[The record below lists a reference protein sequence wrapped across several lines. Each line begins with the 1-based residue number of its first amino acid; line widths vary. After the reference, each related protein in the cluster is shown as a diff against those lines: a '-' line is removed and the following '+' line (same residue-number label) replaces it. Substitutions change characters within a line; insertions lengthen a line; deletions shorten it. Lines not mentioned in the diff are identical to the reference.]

1 MSTTKSGQIRL
12 EGEKRKKANKK
23 LINSLKQRTPGNLD
37 SQVHALHEE
46 VFAATDCLDCANC
59 CKTTSP
65 AVYETDID
73 RLSKALRM
81 KPSDVIEKYLKRD
94 DEGDWIMNASPCP
107 FLLEDNRCSV
117 YEDRPRACRT
127 YPHTDRKKVA
137 QLLDLT
143 YRNSFICPAVQQIL
157 QKLELSLLK

>member
-1 MSTTKSGQIRL
+1 MSTTQSGQIRL

-23 LINSLKQRTPGNLD
+23 LISSLKQRKPVSLD
-37 SQVHALHEE
+37 NQVHALHEE
-46 VFAATDCLDCANC
+46 VFAGIYCLDCANC

-73 RLSKALRM
+73 RLSKSLRI
-81 KPSDVIEKYLKRD
+81 KPSEVIEKYLKRD
-94 DEGDWIMNASPCP
+94 EEGDWIMNSSPCP

-127 YPHTDRKKVA
+127 YPHTDRKKVV

-157 QKLELSLLK
+157 QKLETVLQK